1 MPPENPDDDTRPEDA
16 SRKIEA
22 PGLIDR
28 LRRYIMGNETTERGP
43 DGAVGNESPETARLR
58 EERDDLQN
66 RLLRLAADLD
76 NIRRRQAREI
86 DSARQRERENI
97 LRGVVEAID
106 NFDRALAACGAEQSE
121 WLEGLEGIRQQLLEV
136 LRRSGA
142 RPFDATG
149 AKFDPQRHEA
159 VAAVA
164 APGREE
170 GTILEVIQTGYEFE
184 EGAVV
189 LRPARVVVVRQPA
202 G

>member
-1 MPPENPDDDTRPEDA
+1 MPPEPNDDIQPEDA
-16 SRKIEA
+16 PRAGDE
-22 PGLIDR
+22 PGLLNRI
-28 LRRYIMGNETTERGP
+28 RRFIMGSETSERGP
-43 DGAVGNESPETARLR
+43 DGAVGGESPETAKLR

-86 DSARQRERENI
+86 DSAKQRERENI

-164 APGREE
+164 VPGRED
-170 GTILEVIQTGYEFE
+170 GTIMEVIQTGYEFE
-184 EGAVV
+184 EGAIV

-202 G
+202 V